1 MKMSKRTRTV
11 VLWAIAI
18 GLLIGMVISFTPSMG
33 LFQNPT
39 AQLGTP
45 QILVNDQPIREA
57 EVLNARQ
64 GTLFNAVTEGPVAED
79 LERLLVDELIRQKLI
94 TQAASSMNVSGG
106 AVRQAVDDFRASRG
120 VDGRANDRN
129 YVAMI
134 NASGFT
140 DQTFRDYLRDQ
151 LRLSSWE
158 ESLVTDVSVTDAEV
172 EAYYLSHTS
181 AYQSEERILARQ
193 LVVADRETA
202 ESLRAQ
208 IANGASFAELA
219 AANSLE
225 LADRQGALGA
235 QAQETEP
242 RPVGRAAL
250 PTAVANAA
258 FALRGAG
265 LTEVVETPVGFQI
278 VQVEEYV
285 PSANRPLE
293 EVRSTVEED
302 ALTAKKQGVVEAEV
316 ERLRAAATVSFPAT
330 SQLTFD
336 DPAIAKV
343 GDTEI
348 TEVQLGRATYT
359 NSQIQQALSP
369 ETADLIVGLFKPAV
383 LRQLID
389 TELAYQ
395 GASQL
400 GVPLVGSRAGVA
412 QAALDYVS
420 RDATVTEDEIEEYY
434 RANIAAF
441 TLSAEADVTQVDF
454 TDLEAAASFRV
465 ALLDGTALD
474 DAAADNA
481 GTITDHGRVLP
492 NTLGTELDTAL
503 FSTSA
508 FEALPAGDLE
518 VSDVIVLSTPIEA
531 DPASVD
537 APAADEVAAGAEGA
551 AADEEVAGASE
562 TQEAAADTAPTE
574 IETFVVLVAARTPA
588 RERPL
593 EDVHTQVSATVLA
606 SNKQTLRTEWLAGL
620 RDEIEVAEYTVVDL
634 APEFSVPSEPTAEDV
649 GDDVGADDAATQD
662 AGAEDAAP
670 EDGAAEGAADEAP
683 ADPSND

>member
-1 MKMSKRTRTV
+1 MKMSKRTRTI

-33 LFQNPT
+33 LFQNPA

-45 QILVNDQPIREA
+45 QILVNDQPIREV
-57 EVLNARQ
+57 EVITARQ
-64 GTLFNAVTEGPVAED
+64 GALFNAVSEGPVADD

-94 TQAASSMNVSGG
+94 AQAAAATTVSGA
-106 AVRQAVDDFRASRG
+106 AVRQAVADFRASRG

-129 YVAMI
+129 YVALI

-140 DQTFRDYLRDQ
+140 DQSFRDYLRDQ
-151 LRLSSWE
+151 LKLSGWE
-158 ESLVTDVSVTDAEV
+158 ESLVKDVSVTDAEI

-193 LVVADRETA
+193 LVVADSETA
-202 ESLRAQ
+202 ESLRAR
-208 IANGASFAELA
+208 IADGASFAELA

-225 LADRQGALGA
+225 LAERQGALGA
-235 QAQETEP
+235 QAGETEP

-265 LTEVVETPVGFQI
+265 LTEVVETPAGFQI

-293 EVRSTVEED
+293 EVRSTVEAD
-302 ALTAKKQGVVEAEV
+302 ALTAKKQGVVEAEI
-316 ERLRAAATVSFPAT
+316 ERLRAAATVSFPTT
-330 SQLTFD
+330 SLLTFD
-336 DPAIAKV
+336 NPAIAKV

-348 TEVQLGRATYT
+348 TEVQLDRATYT

-369 ETADLIVGLFKPAV
+369 QTADLIVGLFKPAI

-395 GASQL
+395 GASRL
-400 GVPLVGSRAGVA
+400 GVPLVGTKAGIA

-454 TDLEAAASFRV
+454 TDLEAAAGFRV

-474 DAAADNA
+474 EAAASNG
-481 GTITDHGRVLP
+481 GTVTEHGRVLP

-508 FEALPAGDLE
+508 FEALPAGDRE
-518 VSDVIVLSTPIEA
+518 VSDVIVLFTPTEVGA
-531 DPASVD
+531 ASQDPA
-537 APAADEVAAGAEGA
+537 AADEADVADEAAAGAEGA
-551 AADEEVAGASE
+551 AEEA
-562 TQEAAADTAPTE
+562 AAADTAPTE
-574 IETFVVLVAARTPA
+574 VQTFVVLVAHRTPA
-588 RERPL
+588 RERSL
-593 EDVHTQVSATVLA
+593 ADVHAQVSATVLA
-606 SNKQTLRTEWLAGL
+606 SNRQTLRTEWLAGL
-620 RDEIEVAEYTVVDL
+620 REDIEVAEYTIVDL
-634 APEFSVPSEPTAEDV
+634 APETSLP
-649 GDDVGADDAATQD
+649 G
-662 AGAEDAAP
+662 
-670 EDGAAEGAADEAP
+670 DGAAEDAGGGEPAADDGAADEAP
-683 ADPSND
+683 AVTDDE